1 MADKAKAPERKV
13 TASTT
18 AAAVA
23 GLVIWLL
30 GEYVFEGTVP
40 APVVL
45 VVNVLMPGILAFAA
59 GYFTRHTHRP
69 DLQEGAGEA
78 TP

>member
-1 MADKAKAPERKV
+1 MAKRTKKPETKV
-13 TASTT
+13 TAATT

-30 GEYVFEGTVP
+30 GEYVFKGDVP

-45 VVNVLMPGILAFAA
+45 VVNVLVPPILAYVA
-59 GYFTRHTHRP
+59 GYFAPHTHRP
-69 DLQEGAGEA
+69 TA
-78 TP
+78 